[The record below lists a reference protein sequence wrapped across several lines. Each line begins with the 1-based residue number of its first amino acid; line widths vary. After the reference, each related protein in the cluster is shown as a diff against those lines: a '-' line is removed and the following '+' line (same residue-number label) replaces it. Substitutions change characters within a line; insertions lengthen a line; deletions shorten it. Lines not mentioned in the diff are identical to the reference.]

1 MTETVE
7 QLKSSVRNLTVPER
21 AELAYFLLTLLEPE
35 EEGAE
40 EAWRSEISRRVA
52 EIRSGQ
58 ARGRS
63 ADEVLAELR
72 ERHP

>member
-7 QLKSSVRNLTVPER
+7 QLKSQAGALSVPER
-21 AELAYFLLTLLEPE
+21 AELAYFLLTSMEPE

-40 EAWRSEISRRVA
+40 QAWRAEIARRVA

-58 ARGRS
+58 AKGRA
-63 ADEVLAELR
+63 ADEALAEFR
-72 ERHP
+72 KRYS